1 MVDQEDLDRIRS
13 DYTDEAGNLTLDDV
27 EADLEAADFADSSIE
42 PLGTAVAAEQDL
54 AVSSEAL
61 EAAQRQAIDSLSD
74 GGAVGSEI
82 VRAEDGFTPIG
93 APENV
98 EQRIERTGPRSGDVI
113 AKNRNTGT
121 EGKIG
126 EVELAPE
133 RS

>member
-74 GGAVGSEI
+74 GGAVGGEI